1 MTYSEY
7 LGYIAEAEH
16 VSAEMLLS
24 EYGFPVDCP
33 WEADTLVRVFEI
45 IKAVADNNIKAI
57 VGNNMAR
64 TAEFYGIPYRTLQKW
79 GSGERNAPDYVIK
92 MLGYAIISELPRTVE

>member
-16 VSAEMLLS
+16 TSAETLLA
-24 EYGFPVDCP
+24 EYGFPENCP
-33 WEADTLVRVFEI
+33 WETETLVKVFEI
-45 IKAVADNNIKAI
+45 IKAVADNDIKAI

-64 TAEFYGIPYRTLQKW
+64 TAEYYGIPYRTLQKW
-79 GSGERNAPDYVIK
+79 VSGERSAPNYVIK
-92 MLGYAIISELPRTVE
+92 MLGYAIISELPRKI